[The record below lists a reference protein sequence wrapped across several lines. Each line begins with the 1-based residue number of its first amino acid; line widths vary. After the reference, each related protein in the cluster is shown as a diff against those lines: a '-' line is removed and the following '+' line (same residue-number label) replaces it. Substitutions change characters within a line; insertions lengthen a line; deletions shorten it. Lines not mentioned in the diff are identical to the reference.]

1 MVPARLL
8 LGLTCLGIA
17 ARKCMQLGHTQMQ
30 GMSLFK
36 GSIVN
41 LKVLLKIKSS
51 FETF

>member
-1 MVPARLL
+1 MVSARLL

-17 ARKCMQLGHTQMQ
+17 ARKGTQPRDKQMQ

-36 GSIVN
+36 GSAVN

-51 FETF
+51 FKTF